1 MASIHADVQFRR
13 LPQQVGSLPSR
24 ERGDLRGFPNE
35 SSISRGAAS
44 LRRRRSAF
52 WNDSRDLS
60 LVQEIAVQ
68 RSQKPGGRIMTKL
81 LCASAI
87 VLAIMTGATL
97 AAGEKGTSALDN
109 PEKMAPFYTDK
120 DMKTLKSD
128 ADFKAAWMALT
139 DDDRAGMNKE
149 CGDEAIAKEH
159 DNFCKMTKEL
169 GGAN

>member
-1 MASIHADVQFRR
+1 
-13 LPQQVGSLPSR
+13 
-24 ERGDLRGFPNE
+24 
-35 SSISRGAAS
+35 
-44 LRRRRSAF
+44 
-52 WNDSRDLS
+52 
-60 LVQEIAVQ
+60 
-68 RSQKPGGRIMTKL
+68 MTKL
-81 LCASAI
+81 LCASAM
-87 VLAIMTGATL
+87 VLVVMTGATL